1 MQPTPEGTRRLR
13 AAVRTV
19 LSSGVWL
26 VVAAQAALLL
36 VVAVPTESN
45 PFVRAGH
52 IVAAAFMYLGLL
64 YLIAGASRALAASRD
79 AVSITAVLTTG
90 KSVFVPFMWLVI
102 KALGLAVALQL
113 AAVSVI
119 VSAGMDPSALAKEIA
134 PYVGVLAAALE
145 FILVYWRPLVFVDQN
160 FALFQ
165 TLRHALRLARERL
178 RVSGYLALLNLTPA
192 AVAPM
197 LGADPA
203 VWIVAGVNLAAGI
216 MGWIAYVYCVEWC
229 QERATPSAQPL
240 P

>member
-1 MQPTPEGTRRLR
+1 VQPTPEGTRRLR

-26 VVAAQAALLL
+26 VVAAQAALLF
-36 VVAVPTESN
+36 VAAVPTESN

-52 IVAAAFMYLGLL
+52 IVAAALMYLGLL

-79 AVSITAVLTTG
+79 AVSIAAVLITG

-102 KALGLAVALQL
+102 KALGLAVALQFV
-113 AAVSVI
+113 AITVV
-119 VSAGMDPSALAKEIA
+119 VSAGMEPSTLVKDVA

-145 FILVYWRPLVFVDQN
+145 FVLVYWRPLVFVDQN

-165 TLRHALRLARERL
+165 TLKTALRVARDRL
-178 RVSGYLALLNLTPA
+178 RVSGFLALLTLTPA
-192 AVAPM
+192 AVAPL
-197 LGADPA
+197 LGAEPA
-203 VWIVAGVNLAAGI
+203 AWIVAGVNLAAGI
-216 MGWIAYVYCVEWC
+216 MGWIAYVYCVEWN
-229 QERATPSAQPL
+229 QERTPPSAPPL